1 MAPFGLSVF
10 FLVVCFLDF
19 PCGFTQLIG
28 AVWKP
33 HDSHADPVMPFR
45 HLRRSSSRDGN
56 ASQSMWTLVE
66 QTNKSIVYNWEAG
79 ARACCQKIA
88 RWSKYGTIWWK
99 KRRLNENF
107 MKIWETKNSFLFL
120 GQKLRT
126 AHFLGPKSRMCAE
139 ICRKKK
145 KRPAAF
151 PSAARSWIQSAQPHV
166 QHVARDESNDASAE
180 SPRFVIKKMSR
191 FSRFPMFLIL
201 ISFLLRFFL
210 MLFFV
215 DLSFTCFTFLE
226 STQRFSLRRSLPKKH
241 PTKSELLEIASE
253 KHAMFYHVFHAVP
266 SILLQISPKNQQTPK
281 PEARLDQQIPLDYQG
296 IVLQVP
302 GRHQR
307 SVGTKTY
314 HTQHGQLKH

>member
-1 MAPFGLSVF
+1 M
-10 FLVVCFLDF
+10 
-19 PCGFTQLIG
+19 
-28 AVWKP
+28 
-33 HDSHADPVMPFR
+33 
-45 HLRRSSSRDGN
+45 
-56 ASQSMWTLVE
+56 
-66 QTNKSIVYNWEAG
+66 
-79 ARACCQKIA
+79 
-88 RWSKYGTIWWK
+88 
-99 KRRLNENF
+99 
-107 MKIWETKNSFLFL
+107 
-120 GQKLRT
+120 
-126 AHFLGPKSRMCAE
+126 PKSAE
-139 ICRKKK
+139 KKN
-145 KRPAAF
+145 RPAAF

-180 SPRFVIKKMSR
+180 SPRFVIKKMSP